1 MTPIKPQRDP
11 VMIEALALLLGC
23 QLAGEILVRLAGA
36 PLPGPV
42 VGLLLLLVV
51 LLMRGTVPTA
61 VQATAR
67 CLLRHLSL
75 LFVPAGVG
83 IMLHGHRIATEWLP
97 ILAALVISAALTI
110 LVTASVFRLLSPPQA
125 APPLSNRGHEAE
137 SGGQAAP

>member
-1 MTPIKPQRDP
+1 
-11 VMIEALALLLGC
+11 MIEALALLLGC

-67 CLLRHLSL
+67 GLLRHLSL

-83 IMLHGHRIATEWLP
+83 IM
-97 ILAALVISAALTI
+97 